1 MVQTKRYAGL
11 TAANTK
17 KVAMAAPMFSIIIPT
32 LNVAAVL
39 PACLDSIARQ
49 TCGDFEL
56 VLVDGGS
63 TDETLD
69 IANIFAPNL
78 GERLII
84 HRDTDQGVYDAMN
97 RGVDL
102 ATGTWLLFLG
112 ADDSLYEADTLAR
125 VAAFI
130 GEHEPSDLVYGDV
143 IMRSTNF
150 RWGGAFDL
158 DRLLF
163 KRNICHQAI
172 FYRRGLFGT
181 IGPYNLRY
189 RVLADWD
196 FNIRCFSNPALVTRY
211 MHVVVAS
218 YNEFGG
224 LSNTIVDKEFL
235 KRLPMSTRLGI
246 RLVIVLVRRLA
257 KGDQQGHG
265 NAHRHFLAA
274 PTLARY
280 HRNVDSMPLG
290 GVILGG
296 QPASCK
302 TDTSNS
308 LRGAAPVKLFA
319 PVSHYVDAISD
330 LGWAG

>member
-163 KRNICHQAI
+163 KRNICH
-172 FYRRGLFGT
+172 
-181 IGPYNLRY
+181 
-189 RVLADWD
+189 
-196 FNIRCFSNPALVTRY
+196 
-211 MHVVVAS
+211 
-218 YNEFGG
+218 
-224 LSNTIVDKEFL
+224 
-235 KRLPMSTRLGI
+235 
-246 RLVIVLVRRLA
+246 
-257 KGDQQGHG
+257 
-265 NAHRHFLAA
+265 
-274 PTLARY
+274 
-280 HRNVDSMPLG
+280 
-290 GVILGG
+290 
-296 QPASCK
+296 
-302 TDTSNS
+302 
-308 LRGAAPVKLFA
+308 
-319 PVSHYVDAISD
+319 
-330 LGWAG
+330 